1 MNIVQILKRNRGKS
15 GEAKKK
21 STGITCAV
29 LPFLR
34 LKAPMHCHE
43 SGSRPVAW
51 LIGML
56 PGQILINQIDGTK
69 ASQPKFHL
77 RGEARARNN
86 NLQTFSGEYLTFRC
100 ER

>member
-1 MNIVQILKRNRGKS
+1 
-15 GEAKKK
+15 
-21 STGITCAV
+21 
-29 LPFLR
+29 
-34 LKAPMHCHE
+34 MHCHG
-43 SGSRPVAW
+43 SGSRLVAW

-86 NLQTFSGEYLTFRC
+86 NLQTFSGEYLSFRC